1 MQPQVEFKPIALL
14 LLLLQANRCMSSMMR
29 TDKDWNYFNDQHY
42 EHSHLMDNPGGIN
55 NFEYVDYQARCEQG
69 GEPVCATN
77 GTQEFYFENECKLES
92 HNMKSLF
99 QHGTVLERT
108 DLERCSPN
116 CETIKCPTV
125 YQPVCAA
132 PSEAADAVYA
142 TTNGVTFGNLC
153 EVRKHE
159 CVSQRA
165 MRIVN
170 QGVCRE
176 LKLKRRNRK
185 NRNKNRKPKR
195 VQPNIKSEQ
204 NSSSNVHFLIT
215 TRADRMKAAMSSSTT
230 SASTTRSSPT
240 RTTSSSIDQN
250 PTKSPM
256 RFREFQY
263 SAAPHV
269 SVSQAENPY
278 NIYNIPD
285 VGKDYEN
292 IMDNE
297 LSVYVPEVGY
307 VTDLPPSTTTV
318 ATTSTTTTT
327 TTTPKPTTTTTT
339 MKPITST
346 TTTAKPKMITTTPK
360 PLITTYI
367 MTISPSTK
375 RLISSTTSKASTT
388 TTTTAPSWSSTTTTT
403 SQPLQVTTSTT
414 ARTSSVTTTNAP
426 LKTTESTIST
436 KHLEVT
442 TPRVEI
448 ATTKPPATAITS
460 STSAMTTPPTT
471 TSSTTPQ
478 QPAAPAPPT
487 VPPPAPLRWQQKLK
501 CHEF

>member
-1 MQPQVEFKPIALL
+1 
-14 LLLLQANRCMSSMMR
+14 MR
-29 TDKDWNYFNDQHY
+29 TGKDWNYFNVQHY
-42 EHSHLMDNPGGIN
+42 DHSHLMDIPNGMN

-77 GTQEFYFENECKLES
+77 GRQEFYFENECKLES

-132 PSEAADAVYA
+132 PSEAAADAVHA
-142 TTNGVTFGNLC
+142 TTTNGVTFGNLC

-185 NRNKNRKPKR
+185 NRNKNRKANR
-195 VQPNIKSEQ
+195 VQPHIVSEQ

-215 TRADRMKAAMSSSTT
+215 TRADRMKAAINSSTTSANTT
-230 SASTTRSSPT
+230 SASTTVASTTRTSPT
-240 RTTSSSIDQN
+240 MTTSTSFTQYT
-250 PTKSPM
+250 TKSPM

-307 VTDLPPSTTTV
+307 VTDSPPSTTTL
-318 ATTSTTTTT
+318 A
-327 TTTPKPTTTTTT
+327 
-339 MKPITST
+339 
-346 TTTAKPKMITTTPK
+346 
-360 PLITTYI
+360 
-367 MTISPSTK
+367 
-375 RLISSTTSKASTT
+375 T
-388 TTTTAPSWSSTTTTT
+388 TTTTATITTT
-403 SQPLQVTTSTT
+403 P
-414 ARTSSVTTTNAP
+414 
-426 LKTTESTIST
+426 
-436 KHLEVT
+436 
-442 TPRVEI
+442 
-448 ATTKPPATAITS
+448 
-460 STSAMTTPPTT
+460 
-471 TSSTTPQ
+471 
-478 QPAAPAPPT
+478 
-487 VPPPAPLRWQQKLK
+487 
-501 CHEF
+501 